1 MSKPVVALVGRPN
14 VGKSTLFNR
23 LTGERLAIV
32 DEIPGTT
39 RDRLLSDADWSG
51 YDFYVMD
58 TGGIDPSQAKGQ
70 APLSI
75 GSRDYIRQ
83 IREQAELAIEESDVI
98 LFVVDG
104 QTGVTPAD
112 QEIADILRRSQRSVD
127 GAFYP
132 PILLVV
138 NKAES
143 AKIRQS
149 AMEFYELGMG
159 EPHAVSAMHGTG
171 TGDMLDEVVKHFAA
185 MGDGDEEAEDSV
197 KIAIVGK
204 PNAGKSSLL
213 NKIVGQERAIV
224 SDIPGT
230 TRDAVDTQ
238 LTYNELP
245 ITLIDTA
252 GIRKRGKVSPGVE
265 KYSVIRSMKAIERA
279 EVAILVIDAT
289 TSITAQDTHIAGY
302 IKDAWKSAI
311 VVVNKW
317 DLVEK
322 DAYTIN
328 AYTDHIRQELN
339 FMDYVPMVFISA
351 LTGQRVDK
359 VLPLALQVQEERLV
373 RLTTSQIN
381 KIIQR
386 AQDMHPAPS
395 RTGKALR
402 IYYGT
407 QVRSDPP
414 TFMLY
419 VNSPELAHFTY
430 LRYIENQIRKDYPFI
445 GTPIRLVL
453 KKRRE

>member
-1 MSKPVVALVGRPN
+1 MAKPVVALVGRPN

-39 RDRLLSDADWSG
+39 RDRLLAEADWNG
-51 YDFYVMD
+51 YSFFVMD
-58 TGGIDPSQAKGQ
+58 TGGIYPTQNRGQ

-75 GSRDYIRQ
+75 GSKDFIAEIRD
-83 IREQAELAIEESDVI
+83 QADLAIQESDVV

-104 QTGVTPAD
+104 QAGVTTAD
-112 QEIADILRRSQRSVD
+112 HEIVEILRRKQRIVD
-127 GAFYP
+127 GESTP

-143 AKIRQS
+143 EKVRQVV
-149 AMEFYELGMG
+149 AEFYELGMG
-159 EPHAVSAMHGTG
+159 KPYAVSALHGTG
-171 TGDMLDEVVKHFAA
+171 SGDLLDDVVKHFK
-185 MGDGDEEAEDSV
+185 DLPEDTEDDLSA

-213 NKIVGQERAIV
+213 NKIIGEERTIV
-224 SDIPGT
+224 SPIPGT
-230 TRDAVDTQ
+230 TRDAIDTK
-238 LTYNELP
+238 LDYNGIEV
-245 ITLIDTA
+245 TLIDTA
-252 GIRKRGKVSPGVE
+252 GIRRRGKVSPGVE
-265 KYSVIRSMKAIERA
+265 KYSVIRSMNAIERA
-279 EVAILVIDAT
+279 DVAILVIDAT
-289 TSITAQDTHIAGY
+289 TSITAQDAHIAGY

-322 DAYTIN
+322 DSYTIN
-328 AYTDHIRQELN
+328 DYTAQIRQELN
-339 FMDYVPMVFISA
+339 FMEYVPMIFISA
-351 LTGQRVDK
+351 LTGKRVNQ

-381 KIIQR
+381 RIIHN

-395 RTGKALR
+395 RSGRPLR
-402 IYYGT
+402 MYYGT

-414 TFMLY
+414 TFMIY
-419 VNSPELAHFTY
+419 VNNPESAHFTY
-430 LRYIENQIRKDYPFI
+430 LRYIENQFRKDYPFI

-453 KKRRE
+453 KRRRD

>member
-1 MSKPVVALVGRPN
+1 MAKPVVALVGRPN

-39 RDRLLSDADWSG
+39 RDRLLAEADWNG
-51 YDFYVMD
+51 YSFFVMD
-58 TGGIDPSQAKGQ
+58 TGGIDPTQNRGQ

-75 GSRDYIRQ
+75 GSKDFIAEIRD
-83 IREQAELAIEESDVI
+83 QADLAIQESDVV

-104 QTGVTPAD
+104 QAGVTTAD
-112 QEIADILRRSQRSVD
+112 HEIVEILRRKQRIVD
-127 GAFYP
+127 GESTP

-143 AKIRQS
+143 EKVRQV
-149 AMEFYELGMG
+149 AAEFYELGMG
-159 EPHAVSAMHGTG
+159 KPYAVSALHGTG
-171 TGDMLDEVVKHFAA
+171 SGDLLDDVVKHFK
-185 MGDGDEEAEDSV
+185 DLPEDTEDDLSA

-213 NKIVGQERAIV
+213 NKIIGEERTIV
-224 SDIPGT
+224 SPIPGT
-230 TRDAVDTQ
+230 TRDAIDTK
-238 LTYNELP
+238 LDYNGIEV
-245 ITLIDTA
+245 TLIDTA
-252 GIRKRGKVSPGVE
+252 GIRRRGKVSPGVE
-265 KYSVIRSMKAIERA
+265 KYSVIRSMNAIERA
-279 EVAILVIDAT
+279 DVAILVIDAT
-289 TSITAQDTHIAGY
+289 TSITAQDAHIAGY

-322 DAYTIN
+322 DSYTIN
-328 AYTDHIRQELN
+328 DYTAQIRQELN
-339 FMDYVPMVFISA
+339 FMEYVPMIFISA
-351 LTGQRVDK
+351 LTGKRVNQ

-381 KIIQR
+381 RIIHN

-395 RTGKALR
+395 RSGRPLR
-402 IYYGT
+402 MYYGT

-414 TFMLY
+414 TFMIY
-419 VNSPELAHFTY
+419 VNNPESAHFTY
-430 LRYIENQIRKDYPFI
+430 LRYIENQFRKDYPFI

-453 KKRRE
+453 KRRRD

>member
-1 MSKPVVALVGRPN
+1 MAKPIVALVGRPN

-23 LTGERLAIV
+23 LTSERLAIV
-32 DEIPGTT
+32 DEVPGTT
-39 RDRLLSDADWSG
+39 RDRLLAEANWNG
-51 YDFYVMD
+51 YFFYLMD
-58 TGGIDPSQAKGQ
+58 TGGIDPAGGKSKS
-70 APLSI
+70 PLSI
-75 GSRDYIRQ
+75 GSKDYIRQ
-83 IREQAELAIEESDVI
+83 IREGAELAIEESDLI

-104 QTGVTPAD
+104 KSGITPAD
-112 QEIADILRRSQRSVD
+112 YEIADILRRKQRTINRQSH
-127 GAFYP
+127 P
-132 PILLVV
+132 PVLLVV

-143 AKIRQS
+143 AKIRQVVG
-149 AMEFYELGMG
+149 EFYELGMG
-159 EPHAVSAMHGTG
+159 DPFAVSALHGTG
-171 TGDMLDEVVKHFAA
+171 TGDLLDAVVNHFDDF
-185 MGDGDEEAEDSV
+185 GEDQEEDDSV

-213 NKIVGQERAIV
+213 NKLVGQERSIV

-230 TRDAVDTQ
+230 TRDAVDSRLEYNG
-238 LTYNELP
+238 LT

-252 GIRKRGKVSPGVE
+252 GIRRKGKVSPGVE
-265 KYSVIRSMKAIERA
+265 KFSVIRTMKAIERA
-279 EVAILVIDAT
+279 DVAIMIIDAT
-289 TSITAQDTHIAGY
+289 SGITAQDTHIAGY
-302 IKDAWKSAI
+302 IKDAWKSTV

-322 DAYTIN
+322 DSYTIN
-328 AYTDHIRQELN
+328 EYSTEIRQALN
-339 FMDYVPMVFISA
+339 FMDYVPLLFISA

-359 VLPLALQVQEERLV
+359 VLPLALQVQEERLL
-373 RLTTSQIN
+373 RLSTSQIN
-381 KIIQR
+381 KILQH
-386 AQDMHPAPS
+386 AQDRHAAPS
-395 RTGKALR
+395 KTGRTLR

-430 LRYIENQIRKDYPFI
+430 LRYLENQIRKEYPFI